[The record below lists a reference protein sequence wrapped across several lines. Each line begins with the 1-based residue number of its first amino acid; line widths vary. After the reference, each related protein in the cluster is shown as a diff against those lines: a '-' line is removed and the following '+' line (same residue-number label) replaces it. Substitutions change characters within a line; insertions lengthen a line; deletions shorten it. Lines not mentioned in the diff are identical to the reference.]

1 MSSIPIIEQ
10 ASHSAVP
17 IGVQLVTPGEVI
29 TTDPSYMRGH
39 GTYLDENNHLR
50 SSIAGLV
57 SKLNRLVL
65 VKPLSTRRY
74 VGDIGDVVLG
84 RILDIGSKRWRV
96 DIRARQD
103 AILQLSS
110 IPLPGGIQRRKSE
123 EDELMMRSFFAEGQ
137 ILVAEVQTLF
147 ADGALG
153 IHTRNARYGKLLTG
167 ELIAVQPSLIKRSK
181 SHFSLTEWGVE
192 LIIGING
199 YIWIGKP
206 RKVILKTSALMDL
219 DEASLT
225 LYNNDVEQVPPK
237 EREAIT
243 RTRNLIVM
251 MDRFYCPIDEPSI
264 RQAYRYSL
272 HLGPFDIL
280 KEENAAYFIE
290 PLTKQ

>member
-1 MSSIPIIEQ
+1 MSLSPIIEQ
-10 ASHSAVP
+10 ASSKTALLGAQ
-17 IGVQLVTPGEVI
+17 IVTPGEII

-74 VGDIGDVVLG
+74 VGDIGDVVIG
-84 RILDIGSKRWRV
+84 RVLDIGNKRWRV

-123 EDELMMRSFFAEGQ
+123 EDELMMRNFFAEGQ

-167 ELIAVQPSLIKRSK
+167 ELITVQPSLIKRAK
-181 SHFSLTEWGVE
+181 SHFGLTEWDVE

-206 RKVILKTSALMDL
+206 RKVTSKSTTLMDL

-225 LYNNDVEQVPPK
+225 LYNNDVEPVSLK

-243 RTRNLIVM
+243 RTRNVILM
-251 MDRFYCPIDEPSI
+251 MDKYHCPIDESSI
-264 RQAYRYSL
+264 KHTYHYSL
-272 HLGPFDIL
+272 HLAPFDIL

-290 PLTKQ
+290 PLSK

>member
-1 MSSIPIIEQ
+1 MSLSPIIEQ
-10 ASHSAVP
+10 ASCSAP
-17 IGVQLVTPGEVI
+17 LLGVQLVTPGEVI

-74 VGDIGDVVLG
+74 VGDIGDVVIG
-84 RILDIGSKRWRV
+84 RVLDIGNKRWRV

-103 AILQLSS
+103 SILQLSS

-123 EDELMMRSFFAEGQ
+123 EDELMMRSFFSEGQ

-147 ADGALG
+147 GDGALG

-181 SHFSLTEWGVE
+181 SHFGITEWGVE

-206 RKVILKTSALMDL
+206 RKVSLKSSALLDL

-225 LYNNDVEQVPPK
+225 LYNNDVEPVSLA
-237 EREAIT
+237 EREGIS
-243 RTRNLIVM
+243 RTRNLILM
-251 MDRFYCPIDEPSI
+251 MDKYHCPIDESSVKQAFNLSSI
-264 RQAYRYSL
+264 LS
-272 HLGPFDIL
+272 PFEIL
-280 KEENAAYFIE
+280 KEENAAYFIGS
-290 PLTKQ
+290 LSK

>member
-10 ASHSAVP
+10 ASLETSPLGAH
-17 IGVQLVTPGEVI
+17 LVTPGEVI
-29 TTDPSYMRGH
+29 TTDTSYMRGH

-65 VKPLSTRRY
+65 VTPLSTRRY
-74 VGDIGDVVLG
+74 VGDIGDVVIG
-84 RILDIGSKRWRV
+84 RVLDIGNKRWRV

-123 EDELMMRSFFAEGQ
+123 EDELMMRSFFSEGQ

-167 ELIAVQPSLIKRSK
+167 ELIAVQPSLIKRTK
-181 SHFSLTEWGVE
+181 SHFGLTEWGVE

-206 RKVILKTSALMDL
+206 RKVILKASTIMDL

-225 LYNNDVEQVPPK
+225 LYQNDIEQVSLK
-237 EREAIT
+237 EREAIA
-243 RTRNLIVM
+243 RTRNVIVM
-251 MDRFYCPIDEPSI
+251 MDKFYCSIDETSVK
-264 RQAYRYSL
+264 RAYHHSL
-272 HLGPFDIL
+272 HLSPFDIL
-280 KEENAAYFIE
+280 KEENAVCFIE
-290 PLTKQ
+290 SLIKK

>member
-1 MSSIPIIEQ
+1 MSSFPVIEQ
-10 ASHSAVP
+10 ASQLTSP
-17 IGVQLVTPGEVI
+17 LGVQIVTPGEVI

-39 GTYLDENNHLR
+39 GTYFDENNHLR

-84 RILDIGSKRWRV
+84 RVLDIGNKRWRV

-103 AILQLSS
+103 SILQLSS

-167 ELIAVQPSLIKRSK
+167 ELIAVQPSLIKRAK
-181 SHFSLTEWGVE
+181 SHFGLTDWGVE

-199 YIWIGKP
+199 YIWVGKP
-206 RKVILKTSALMDL
+206 RKVILKSTTMMDL

-225 LYNNDVEQVPPK
+225 LYNNDVESVSFN
-237 EREAIT
+237 ERESIT
-243 RTRNLIVM
+243 RTKNVIVM
-251 MDRFYCPIDEPSI
+251 MDKYYCMIDEFSI
-264 RQAYRYSL
+264 KHAYQFSL
-272 HLGPFDIL
+272 HLNPFDIL
-280 KEENAAYFIE
+280 KEENATYFV
-290 PLTKQ
+290 PSLTK